1 MKNIILLVLLSITLA
16 VKAAY
21 ADYASLLYKASA
33 FESIIALDKDNADKY
48 DELKAASVQLS
59 SVPVSEA
66 LPELMS
72 LFERKVITNRLERI
86 GDITITNYAVGY
98 AYKKAFLLTGLTFG
112 FNSYGH
118 IAFPWLTGKGQLM
131 TIPSTMYSFF
141 WWYEGRRYVEQI
153 WNAWYACWQTE
164 CGRENPRSLVK
175 KTLADE
181 ICGLGYYVF
190 PFLYQNLENDKS
202 LNEIVSMFNEPSHGN
217 WGFKNFSEWYSI
229 NSNRF
234 VLPTVETISVAGK
247 RFEISNLP
255 VSKMTLDSMQAWE
268 KAASDFYRSN
278 NISSNYWYNKIQ
290 NKNIISEE
298 DIFQAKFAR

>member
-1 MKNIILLVLLSITLA
+1 M
-16 VKAAY
+16 
-21 ADYASLLYKASA
+21 
-33 FESIIALDKDNADKY
+33 
-48 DELKAASVQLS
+48 S

-72 LFERKVITNRLERI
+72 LFVRKVITNRLERI